1 MNIVHDE
8 QKMLFSCVVD
18 GFECVVGYELHG
30 HIFDVVKTF
39 VPKEV
44 GGRGIA
50 GALVKAAYDYGKE
63 QDYEL
68 VATCSYAVVWLE
80 RHKEY
85 QGRASDNYV
94 EGACR
99 I

>member
-1 MNIVHDE
+1 MDIIHNKE
-8 QKMLFSCVVD
+8 KMQFTCEVD
-18 GFECVVGYELHG
+18 GFNCVVGYE
-30 HIFDVVKTF
+30 IYADTFDVVKTS

-50 GALVKAAYDYGKE
+50 SALVKAAYDFAKE
-63 QDYEL
+63 NDYTL
-68 VATCSYAVVWLE
+68 VASCSYAFVWLE

-85 QGRASDNYV
+85 NGAESKNYV